1 VTDNADVVE
10 HRTPAA
16 VYTVLLVCTGNICRS
31 VLAERLGRAY
41 LDQLLGKDAGAVRLV
56 SAGTRAVVG
65 SEMHPDSALALRGYG
80 VEPGDFRARQLVDT
94 YATEA
99 DLVLTMTRG
108 HRRDVLALNPRGLAR
123 TFTLREAAALLA
135 LVGDD
140 VEPAGEDLGTR
151 ARNLVKALAEARSR
165 RATDDSDD
173 VPDPIGRPLDAH
185 EEAGKLIA
193 EALLPILA
201 RIAALHA
208 APAAELA

>member
-1 VTDNADVVE
+1 
-10 HRTPAA
+10 
-16 VYTVLLVCTGNICRS
+16 
-31 VLAERLGRAY
+31 